1 MIKIFLLLV
10 LQAAHDL
17 AIVNFQYIIGL
28 EERPPSVS
36 TTSQNNKTDLIAYFN
51 NQPFHAPPLALNFM
65 TNAFLRLAG
74 YSVEVTNHPFPYS
87 RLDSLKEQGGI
98 LTIGFQVGYNC
109 AMAMGFL
116 AAYFVLFPIRERVIG
131 SKHLQYISGVKP
143 VIFWITSF
151 ITDFVQYLLPCVGI
165 VVVLVLFKMEEFTIL
180 PMQLYFLILCAS
192 FGVCVILL
200 VYVLSFL
207 FVIPTS
213 GFAVLT
219 VMGIFTG
226 NLSVHQSFS
235 NA

>member
-1 MIKIFLLLV
+1 MTR
-10 LQAAHDL
+10 Q
-17 AIVNFQYIIGL
+17 
-28 EERPPSVS
+28 S
-36 TTSQNNKTDLIAYFN
+36 NKTELIAFFN
-51 NQPFHAPPLALNFM
+51 NQPFHAPPLTLNII
-65 TNAFLRLAG
+65 TNAFLRQVG

-109 AMAMGFL
+109 AMAMSFL

-143 VIFWITSF
+143 LIFWTTSF
-151 ITDFVQYLLPCVGI
+151 VTDVVQYILPCVGI
-165 VVVLVLFKMEEFTIL
+165 VAVLVLFKMEEFTIL
-180 PMQLYFLILCAS
+180 SMQIYFLILCAS
-192 FGVCVILL
+192 FGVCIILL

-219 VMGIFTG
+219 VVGIFTG

-235 NA
+235 NT